1 MDIDKVK
8 DCLTENPDMELEKI
22 VERTGLSFD
31 KVTALVCNLAIKA
44 EKKQNEESIPIC
56 MTGSNQIDIMKMLE
70 ADPFKRFDDE
80 LSLQIN
86 DILSDNKKDFDKRF
100 ELIKPMMI
108 NKIYKDL
115 ENDKQFALSK
125 LKDCGQRGS
134 RWLELKIRAQSEQ
147 AKLLGLEP
155 DKNNK
160 LSVTIGRSKEEL
172 DAIYQASMTNMFGE
186 VLDATS
192 R

>member
-1 MDIDKVK
+1 
-8 DCLTENPDMELEKI
+8 
-22 VERTGLSFD
+22 
-31 KVTALVCNLAIKA
+31 
-44 EKKQNEESIPIC
+44 
-56 MTGSNQIDIMKMLE
+56 
-70 ADPFKRFDDE
+70 
-80 LSLQIN
+80 
-86 DILSDNKKDFDKRF
+86 
-100 ELIKPMMI
+100 
-108 NKIYKDL
+108 
-115 ENDKQFALSK
+115 
-125 LKDCGQRGS
+125 
-134 RWLELKIRAQSEQ
+134 LELKIRAQSEQ